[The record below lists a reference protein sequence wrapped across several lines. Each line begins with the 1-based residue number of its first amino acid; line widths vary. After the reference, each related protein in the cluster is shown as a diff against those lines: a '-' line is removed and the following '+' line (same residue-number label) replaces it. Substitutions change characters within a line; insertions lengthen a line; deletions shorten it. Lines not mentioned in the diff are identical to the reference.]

1 MEKVDQNQKPSLK
14 MIFNDFHHQNPNI
27 NKLATLNM
35 IKYYP
40 DYSLEKLIE
49 YLGCDNIELR
59 RKSVKSL
66 SRYGE
71 KVIPPLT
78 QLFFSTDKEIIKICC
93 LKVFVLIASDIE
105 YKVMPNE
112 LIKVIDSSLQYE
124 EPQIVLSLICLL
136 RELRNEGIR
145 FLKILAKDKNILKS
159 KASISALSELKDPSI
174 PDYLNSLIAD
184 NSIDELSKQAA
195 IDGLKNY
202 A

>member
-1 MEKVDQNQKPSLK
+1 
-14 MIFNDFHHQNPNI
+14 
-27 NKLATLNM
+27 ATLNM